1 MTMSEYTHVRSEY
14 GRQLVNLESSYQNGI
29 ISDTDFKVR
38 YRSLI
43 LNYLLHTRP
52 DDEIDVD
59 VFIIQKGV
67 DELKFF
73 KENQN
78 ETKKEKN

>member
-1 MTMSEYTHVRSEY
+1 MTMSEFTHVRSEY
-14 GRQLVNLESSYQNGI
+14 GRQLENLESSYQNGVI
-29 ISDTDFKVR
+29 THTAYKIR

-59 VFIIQKGV
+59 VFIIKNGA
-67 DELKFF
+67 DELRSSL
-73 KENQN
+73 
-78 ETKKEKN
+78 

>member
-1 MTMSEYTHVRSEY
+1 MTMSEFTHARSEY
-14 GRQLVNLESSYQNGI
+14 GRQLENLESSYQNGVI
-29 ISDTDFKVR
+29 ADTDYKIR

-59 VFIIQKGV
+59 VFIIKNGA
-67 DELKFF
+67 DELRSSL
-73 KENQN
+73 ESI
-78 ETKKEKN
+78 

>member
-1 MTMSEYTHVRSEY
+1 MTMSEFTRVRSEY
-14 GRQLVNLESSYQNGI
+14 GHQLANLESSYQNGVI
-29 ISDTDFKVR
+29 ADTDYKVR

-59 VFIIQKGV
+59 VFIIKNGA
-67 DELKFF
+67 DELRGVIESI
-73 KENQN
+73 KEVN
-78 ETKKEKN
+78 

>member
-1 MTMSEYTHVRSEY
+1 MTMSEFTHVRSEY
-14 GRQLVNLESSYQNGI
+14 GRQLENLESSYQNGV
-29 ISDTDFKVR
+29 ISDTDYKIR

-59 VFIIQKGV
+59 VFIIKNGA
-67 DELKFF
+67 DEQRSSL
-73 KENQN
+73 ESI
-78 ETKKEKN
+78 

>member
-1 MTMSEYTHVRSEY
+1 MTMSEFTHVRSEY
-14 GRQLVNLESSYQNGI
+14 GRQLENLESSYQNGA
-29 ISDTDFKVR
+29 ISDTDYKIR

-59 VFIIQKGV
+59 VFIIKNGA
-67 DELKFF
+67 DELRSSL
-73 KENQN
+73 ESI
-78 ETKKEKN
+78 

>member
-1 MTMSEYTHVRSEY
+1 MTMSEFTHVRSEY
-14 GRQLVNLESSYQNGI
+14 GRQLENLKSSYQNGAI
-29 ISDTDFKVR
+29 ADTDYKIR

-59 VFIIQKGV
+59 VFIIKNGA
-67 DELKFF
+67 DELRSSL
-73 KENQN
+73 ESI
-78 ETKKEKN
+78 

>member
-1 MTMSEYTHVRSEY
+1 MTMSEFTHVRSEY
-14 GRQLVNLESSYQNGI
+14 GRQLENLESSYQNGV
-29 ISDTDFKVR
+29 ISDTDYKIR

-59 VFIIQKGV
+59 VFIIKNGA
-67 DELKFF
+67 DELKSSL
-73 KENQN
+73 ESI
-78 ETKKEKN
+78 

>member
-1 MTMSEYTHVRSEY
+1 MTMSEFTHVRSEY
-14 GRQLVNLESSYQNGI
+14 GRQLANLEGSYQNGNI
-29 ISDTDFKVR
+29 TDADYKAR

-59 VFIIQKGV
+59 VFIIKNGA
-67 DELKFF
+67 DELRSVLESI
-73 KENQN
+73 KEVN
-78 ETKKEKN
+78 